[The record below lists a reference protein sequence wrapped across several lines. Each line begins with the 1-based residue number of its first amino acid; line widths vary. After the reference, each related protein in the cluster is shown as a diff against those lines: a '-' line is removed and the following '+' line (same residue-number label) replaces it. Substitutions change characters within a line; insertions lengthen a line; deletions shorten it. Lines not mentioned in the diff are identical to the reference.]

1 MPERTVTVGSQSGLH
16 ARPAKLFVQAVAKQP
31 VPVTLSAGARTVD
44 ARSMLGVLSLGVD
57 KGGRVTLA
65 AEGDGAAAAV
75 DALASLLESDLDA
88 DLDSG
93 PRRRGPVDA

>member
-16 ARPAKLFVQAVAKQP
+16 ARPAKLFVQAAAKQP
-31 VPVTLSAGARTVD
+31 VKVKISAGGRTVE

-57 KGGRVTLA
+57 RGGVVTLA

-75 DALASLLESDLDA
+75 DALATLLESDLDA
-88 DLDSG
+88 ET
-93 PRRRGPVDA
+93 PVDA

>member
-16 ARPAKLFVQAVAKQP
+16 ARPAKLFVQAAAKQS
-31 VPVTLSAGARTVD
+31 VKVTLSAGARTVD

-57 KGGRVTLA
+57 KGGQVTVA

-75 DALASLLESDLDA
+75 DALARMLESDLDA
-88 DLDSG
+88 EA
-93 PRRRGPVDA
+93 PVDA